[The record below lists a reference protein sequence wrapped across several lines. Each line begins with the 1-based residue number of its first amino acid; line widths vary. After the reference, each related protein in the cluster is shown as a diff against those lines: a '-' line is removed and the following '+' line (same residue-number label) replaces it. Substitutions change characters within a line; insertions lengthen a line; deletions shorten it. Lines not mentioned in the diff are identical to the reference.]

1 MTEPTFPRPGRR
13 DPAKEDRLQILQ
25 MLESGAITADEAG
38 TLLDALDRADRADH
52 LHSPSLSTNDPPNPA
67 GLARNVRIRV
77 SDSASGRATFNLAVP
92 LGLVDAGLTLA
103 RRFAPERLLNAD
115 TLRESI
121 TSGFRGSLL
130 DVDDDGERV
139 EIIVE

>member
-1 MTEPTFPRPGRR
+1 MTEPIFPRPGRR

-25 MLESGAITADEAG
+25 MLESGAITAEEAG
-38 TLLDALDRADRADH
+38 NLLDALDRADR
-52 LHSPSLSTNDPPNPA
+52 LHSPSLSTNDPPNPV

-77 SDSASGRATFNLAVP
+77 SDSASGRATFNLALP